1 MKVSRNNLLF
11 DLYKEIRTYGDMYI
25 DREFKEINT
34 RVMFFHYKEAN
45 YEIYMTNGEVFN
57 IQFLGDEE

>member
-1 MKVSRNNLLF
+1 MKLSRNNLLF
-11 DLYKEIRTYGDMYI
+11 KLYDELRRYGDMYI
-25 DREFKEINT
+25 SRDFEQNNT

-45 YEIYMTNGEVFN
+45 YEVYMQNGEVFN